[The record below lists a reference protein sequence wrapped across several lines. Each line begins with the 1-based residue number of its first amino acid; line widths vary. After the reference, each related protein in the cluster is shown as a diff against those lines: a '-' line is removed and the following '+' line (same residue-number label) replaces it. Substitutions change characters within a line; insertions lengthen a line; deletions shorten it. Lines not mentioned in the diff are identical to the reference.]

1 MTTMKDFTGLQ
12 SVQLEEDEYGN
23 LFVPFPQE
31 LMDKLG
37 WKENDTLEW
46 KDNQDGTFTIIK
58 VD

>member
-46 KDNQDGTFTIIK
+46 KDNQDGTFTIFK

>member
-23 LFVPFPQE
+23 FFVPFPQE

-46 KDNQDGTFTIIK
+46 KDNQDGTFTIFK

>member
-1 MTTMKDFTGLQ
+1 MKDFTGLQ

>member
-1 MTTMKDFTGLQ
+1 MTTIKDFTGLQ

-46 KDNQDGTFTIIK
+46 KDNQDETFTIIK

>member
-37 WKENDTLEW
+37 WKEDDTLEW
-46 KDNQDGTFTIIK
+46 KDNQDGTFTIFK

>member
-46 KDNQDGTFTIIK
+46 KDNQDETFTIIK

>member
-1 MTTMKDFTGLQ
+1 MTTIKDFTGLQ

-31 LMDKLG
+31 LLDTLG